1 MKQTLRPSLSFVP
14 AAAIAVAMSA
24 GAPSARAQG
33 QEQIT
38 PNSSGTMQAL
48 PTEPTA
54 AGYNASPSASDARES
69 WLPYTTA
76 GYIGLSLGNGKLDTV
91 CVAGQTCEDPSGA
104 VHLYLGGMFTPYVG
118 IQLGYFRLG
127 DTDRNGGTVKVSGA
141 NLVLT
146 GVAPLGYA
154 FSLVGRV
161 GGTYGWTETS
171 VGLGVPAPAG
181 DRTGFGAS
189 YGAGL
194 SWDFNRNWSAT
205 LDWDRH
211 HLKFAGDDRKKL
223 DVATIGLKYRF

>member
-1 MKQTLRPSLSFVP
+1 MKQLTRSFPASLLALAITGTGLP
-14 AAAIAVAMSA
+14 AL
-24 GAPSARAQG
+24 AQG
-33 QEQIT
+33 GADSSMT
-38 PNSSGTMQAL
+38 PL

-54 AGYNASPSASDARES
+54 AGYGSSSAGQTRES

-76 GYIGLSLGNGKLDTV
+76 GYIGLSLGNGKLDSN
-91 CVAGQTCEDPSGA
+91 CVAGQACDDPSGA
-104 VHLYLGGMFTPYVG
+104 VHLYTGGMFTPFLG

-127 DTDRNGGTVKVSGA
+127 DTDRNGGTIKISGA

-146 GVAPLGYA
+146 GVAPLA
-154 FSLVGRV
+154 PTFSLVGRV

-171 VGLGVPAPAG
+171 VGVGVPAAAG

-194 SWDFNRNWSAT
+194 SWDFTRNWSAT

-211 HLKFAGDDRKKL
+211 HLKFAGDERKKL